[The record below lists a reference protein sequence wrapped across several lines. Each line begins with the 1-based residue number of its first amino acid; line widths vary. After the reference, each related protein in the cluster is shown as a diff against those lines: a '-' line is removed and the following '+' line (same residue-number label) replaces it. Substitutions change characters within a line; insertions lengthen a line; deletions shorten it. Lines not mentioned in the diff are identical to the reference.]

1 MVIPRH
7 SASQAAPATAA
18 WQDSHRCRS
27 FCQTETVLRNIAVPV
42 LAPVPAFE
50 LGVVC
55 EAFGLDRA
63 PPGLPAYDFAVC
75 GEQVT
80 PVPTTSGFAVLPGHD
95 LSRLA
100 EADLIIVLGAAPP
113 TPPPPA
119 ALVRQLH
126 DAVARGATIA
136 SACTGAFVLA
146 AAGLLDGHRATTHW
160 LHAPLLASLY
170 PQVTVEADQLY
181 IEDGPIITSAGSA
194 AVIDL
199 CLHLMRREHGAEIT
213 NRIARHM
220 VVPPHRDGGQ
230 SQYIEMPVP
239 ELDTADELAGVLQ
252 WTLLHL
258 DQPLTVDALAA
269 RASMSPRT
277 FARRFRQRTGAT
289 PASWVNRQ
297 RVLLAARLLERGNDT
312 IASVSTRSG
321 FGSPDTLR
329 RHFTQARGITPD
341 RYRRAFRLTAPG
353 TSTPGPAGHQERHD
367 SRTALP

>member
-1 MVIPRH
+1 
-7 SASQAAPATAA
+7 
-18 WQDSHRCRS
+18 
-27 FCQTETVLRNIAVPV
+27 
-42 LAPVPAFE
+42 
-50 LGVVC
+50 
-55 EAFGLDRA
+55 
-63 PPGLPAYDFAVC
+63 
-75 GEQVT
+75 
-80 PVPTTSGFAVLPGHD
+80 VPTTSGFAVLPGHD

-126 DAVARGATIA
+126 DAVARGATVA

-146 AAGLLDGHRATTHW
+146 AAGLLDGRRVTTHW
-160 LHAPLLASLY
+160 LHAPLLARLY
-170 PQVTVEADQLY
+170 PQLAVEADRLY
-181 IEDGPIITSAGSA
+181 IQDGPIVTSAGSA

-199 CLHLMRREHGAEIT
+199 CLHLMRHEHGAEVT

-239 ELDTADELAGVLQ
+239 EPDTANELAEVLQ
-252 WTLLHL
+252 WALRHL
-258 DQPLTVDALAA
+258 DQLLTVDALAA

-277 FARRFRQRTGAT
+277 FARRFRQHTGAT

-312 IASVSTRSG
+312 IASVSTHSG

-329 RHFTQARGITPD
+329 RHFTRARGVTPD
-341 RYRRAFRLTAPG
+341 QYRRAFRLTEP
-353 TSTPGPAGHQERHD
+353 
-367 SRTALP
+367 

>member
-1 MVIPRH
+1 M
-7 SASQAAPATAA
+7 
-18 WQDSHRCRS
+18 
-27 FCQTETVLRNIAVPV
+27 LRNIAVPV

-126 DAVARGATIA
+126 DAVARGATVA

-146 AAGLLDGHRATTHW
+146 AAGLLDGRRATTHW
-160 LHAPLLASLY
+160 LYAPLLASRY

-181 IEDGPIITSAGSA
+181 IQDGPIITSAGSA

-239 ELDTADELAGVLQ
+239 EPDTADELAEVLQ
-252 WTLLHL
+252 WALLHL

-277 FARRFRQRTGAT
+277 FAPLPATNRRHPRPRTGR
-289 PASWVNRQ
+289 RQ
-297 RVLLAARLLERGNDT
+297 VRS
-312 IASVSTRSG
+312 IAWQG
-321 FGSPDTLR
+321 EG
-329 RHFTQARGITPD
+329 
-341 RYRRAFRLTAPG
+341 
-353 TSTPGPAGHQERHD
+353 
-367 SRTALP
+367 

>member
-1 MVIPRH
+1 
-7 SASQAAPATAA
+7 
-18 WQDSHRCRS
+18 
-27 FCQTETVLRNIAVPV
+27 
-42 LAPVPAFE
+42 
-50 LGVVC
+50 
-55 EAFGLDRA
+55 
-63 PPGLPAYDFAVC
+63 
-75 GEQVT
+75 
-80 PVPTTSGFAVLPGHD
+80 VPTTSGFAVLPGQD

-126 DAVARGATIA
+126 DAVARGATVA

-146 AAGLLDGHRATTHW
+146 AAGLLDGRRVTTHW
-160 LHAPLLASLY
+160 LHAPLLARLY
-170 PQVTVEADQLY
+170 PQLAVEADRLY
-181 IEDGPIITSAGSA
+181 IQDGPIVTSAGSA

-199 CLHLMRREHGAEIT
+199 CLHLMRHEHGAEVT

-239 ELDTADELAGVLQ
+239 EPDTANELAEVLQ
-252 WTLLHL
+252 WALRHL
-258 DQPLTVDALAA
+258 DQLLTVDALAA

-277 FARRFRQRTGAT
+277 FARRFRQHTGAT

-312 IASVSTRSG
+312 IASVSTHSG

-329 RHFTQARGITPD
+329 RHFTRARGVTPD
-341 RYRRAFRLTAPG
+341 QYRRAFRLTEP
-353 TSTPGPAGHQERHD
+353 
-367 SRTALP
+367 

>member
-1 MVIPRH
+1 
-7 SASQAAPATAA
+7 
-18 WQDSHRCRS
+18 
-27 FCQTETVLRNIAVPV
+27 VLRNIAVPV
-42 LAPVPAFE
+42 LAPAPAFE

-55 EAFGLDRA
+55 EAFGLDPT

-80 PVPTTSGFAVLPGHD
+80 PVPTTSGFALLPSHD

-119 ALVRQLH
+119 MLVRQLQ
-126 DAVARGATIA
+126 DAVTRGATVA

-146 AAGLLDGHRATTHW
+146 AAGLLDGRRATTHW
-160 LHAPLLASLY
+160 LHAPLLANLY
-170 PQVTVEADQLY
+170 PQLTVEADRLY
-181 IEDGPIITSAGSA
+181 IEDGPVVTSAGSA

-199 CLHLMRREHGAEIT
+199 CLHLLRREHGAEIT

-239 ELDTADELAGVLQ
+239 KPDTADELAEVLQ
-252 WTLLHL
+252 WALLHL
-258 DQPLTVDALAA
+258 DEPLTVAALAA

-277 FARRFRQRTGAT
+277 FARRFRERTGTTAG
-289 PASWVNRQ
+289 PRI
-297 RVLLAARLLERGNDT
+297 RVALHLGSPRSARLVAKGHTMPLGHTCHASRPAPTATMLHRNGYNRHNVT
-312 IASVSTRSG
+312 SSRLIAG
-321 FGSPDTLR
+321 
-329 RHFTQARGITPD
+329 ARDRCAHAGVTVGI
-341 RYRRAFRLTAPG
+341 G
-353 TSTPGPAGHQERHD
+353 
-367 SRTALP
+367 

>member
-1 MVIPRH
+1 
-7 SASQAAPATAA
+7 
-18 WQDSHRCRS
+18 
-27 FCQTETVLRNIAVPV
+27 VLRNVAVPV

-55 EAFGLDRA
+55 EAFGLDST

-80 PVPTTSGFAVLPGHD
+80 PVPTTSGFAVLPRHD
-95 LSRLA
+95 LNRLA

-126 DAVARGATIA
+126 DAVTRGATIA

-146 AAGLLDGHRATTHW
+146 AAGLLDGRRATTHW
-160 LHAPLLASLY
+160 LHAPLLARLY
-170 PQVTVEADQLY
+170 PQLTVEADQLY
-181 IEDGPIITSAGSA
+181 IEDGPIVTSAGSA

-199 CLHLMRREHGAEIT
+199 CLHLMRREHGAEVT

-239 ELDTADELAGVLQ
+239 EPDTADELAGVLQ

-258 DQPLTVDALAA
+258 GQPLTVDVLAA

-312 IASVSTRSG
+312 ITSVAARSG

-329 RHFTQARGITPD
+329 RHFIQARGVTPD
-341 RYRRAFRLTAPG
+341 QYRRAFRLTEPAPPLPDPPTAAPRG
-353 TSTPGPAGHQERHD
+353 SASASRHRPGQHEHPAPTPPH
-367 SRTALP
+367 

>member
-1 MVIPRH
+1 MICVR
-7 SASQAAPATAA
+7 SASQAAPVTAA
-18 WQDSHRCRS
+18 WQDRHRYRS
-27 FCQTETVLRNIAVPV
+27 SCQTGTVLRNIAVPV

-55 EAFGLDRA
+55 EAFGLDRTL
-63 PPGLPAYDFAVC
+63 PGLPAYDFAVC

-80 PVPTTSGFAVLPGHD
+80 PVPTTSGFAVLPSHR

-100 EADLIIVLGAAPP
+100 DADLIIVLGAAPP

-119 ALVRQLH
+119 MLVRQLQ
-126 DAVARGATIA
+126 DAVARGATVA

-146 AAGLLDGHRATTHW
+146 AAGLLDGRRATTHW
-160 LHAPLLASLY
+160 LYAPLLASLY
-170 PQVTVEADQLY
+170 PQLTVEADRLY
-181 IEDGPIITSAGSA
+181 IEDGPVVTSAGSA

-239 ELDTADELAGVLQ
+239 EPDTADELAGVLQ
-252 WTLLHL
+252 WALLHL
-258 DQPLTVDALAA
+258 DEPLTVEGLAA

-289 PASWVNRQ
+289 PGWWVVQQ
-297 RVLLAARLLERGNDT
+297 RVLLAARLLERSNDT

-329 RHFTQARGITPD
+329 RHFIHSRGVTPSQ
-341 RYRRAFRLTAPG
+341 YRRAFRLTEPG
-353 TSTPGPAGHQERHD
+353 TSTPGSASHQPGHD
-367 SRTALP
+367 SRAGLH

>member
-1 MVIPRH
+1 M
-7 SASQAAPATAA
+7 
-18 WQDSHRCRS
+18 
-27 FCQTETVLRNIAVPV
+27 LRNVAVPV

-55 EAFGLDRA
+55 EAFGLDRT

-100 EADLIIVLGAAPP
+100 DADLIIVLGAAPP

-119 ALVRQLH
+119 ALVRQLR

-146 AAGLLDGHRATTHW
+146 AAGLLDGRRATTHW

-170 PQVTVEADQLY
+170 PQLTVEADQLY
-181 IEDGPIITSAGSA
+181 IEDGPIVTSAGSA
-194 AVIDL
+194 AAIDL

-239 ELDTADELAGVLQ
+239 EPATADELAGVLQ
-252 WTLLHL
+252 WALRHL
-258 DQPLTVDALAA
+258 DQPLTVDTLAA

-329 RHFTQARGITPD
+329 RHFIQARGVTPD
-341 RYRRAFRLTAPG
+341 QYRRAFRLTEPD
-353 TSTPGPAGHQERHD
+353 TSTPGPAGHQARHD
-367 SRTALP
+367 GRAVPPPNSGSPRPQPDHRGTNPGSTIIRPAPAPQR